1 MEDQQFCPQ
10 CKSDSYLNPNIKI
23 YMSPCYH
30 KMCENCLSRI
40 FSSGESECPECG
52 TVLRK
57 ANFTSQT
64 FEDMEIERECRIRK
78 MLIKTYN
85 KKEIDFENEQ
95 SYEDY
100 IEHFEDAVFDLMEY
114 KNDLE
119 IAKKIELLKQDPS
132 ISLQDFEKKKKK
144 QTRPEEKGPGII
156 KPIDPLEN
164 VKAPSVF
171 LKKAPGLPKCF
182 QFECLKSGYSKKITA
197 YRAVYSLFDE
207 NI

>member
-1 MEDQQFCPQ
+1 MDDQLFCPQ

-23 YMSPCYH
+23 FMSPCYH

-52 TVLRK
+52 TILRK

-64 FEDMEIERECRIRK
+64 FEDMNIERECRIRK
-78 MLIKTYN
+78 MLIKIFN
-85 KKEIDFENEQ
+85 KTEMDFENEK

-100 IEHFEDAVFDLMEY
+100 IEHFEDTVFDLMEY

-119 IAKKIELLKQDPS
+119 ISKKIDLLKQDHT
-132 ISLQDFEKKKKK
+132 IHLQDSLKKKKK
-144 QTRPEEKGPGII
+144 QIQHEEKESDSV
-156 KPIDPLEN
+156 KEIDPLEN
-164 VKAPSVF
+164 VIAPSVF
-171 LKKAPGLPKCF
+171 LKKSPALPKCF
-182 QFECLKSGYSKKITA
+182 QFECLKGGYSKKITA
-197 YRAVYSLFDE
+197 YRAVYSLFDR